1 MSYIK
6 NEFIYKAESSSGAGE
21 PDFGVNDERW
31 LFLGDSGKK
40 GGLLYPN
47 PAANLVGAK
56 REEWLF
62 E

>member
-6 NEFIYKAESSSGAGE
+6 NGLIYKAESNPGAGE
-21 PDFGVNDERW
+21 PSYWGESAVSYEIG
-31 LFLGDSGKK
+31 LE
-40 GGLLYPN
+40 GGLLYLN
-47 PAANLVGAK
+47 PAANLVGEE

>member
-1 MSYIK
+1 MSLYIK
-6 NEFIYKAESSSGAGE
+6 PNPAQERGNQDI
-21 PDFGVNDERW
+21 GVNDERW

-47 PAANLVGAK
+47 PAANLVGEK